1 MVQGSAARDHT
12 IPVTAPVSQGVASAP
27 LGQCRPRPDAAS
39 CGVAL
44 FNCAL
49 GDEWEE
55 ESIDSPLDS
64 RPIVKA
70 KSNPTTDLANSLG
83 DETPVSSSHK
93 RMSSA
98 VNYKGFISQH
108 GADISVYDRYEFGR
122 LLGEGATGSTWE
134 AFPRLDSCSSIPR
147 LVSGQCS
154 QDGARAVKKV
164 LKGRFRDGSTES
176 FLAEI
181 EVLKQLDHPN
191 ICKLYEVFE
200 DADSIYIVMDLCHG
214 GELFDR
220 IAEGALGDEAQVAK
234 LIRQL
239 ARALRYCHDR
249 GIIHRDI
256 KPENILFVSSHAEAP
271 AKLIDFGIA
280 CHFKQTAK
288 LRSRGGTEAYEAPE
302 VQSENYSEKCDMWSL
317 GVLLYAM
324 LSGAMPFKSA
334 SDARTGTFKM
344 SGETWDAVSPEAKEL
359 IGRLLVPDPAQ
370 RLSAEEVLADP
381 WVRDAAEVEAMP
393 AQVAARLKRYQSM
406 SYFRRILLMVVARH
420 LGANDLPE
428 IYDAFKAS
436 DTNGDGSLSLEEF
449 RFSFSKVTKDSKD
462 LKKDSFG
469 DLADLFEALDADGS
483 GAIDYSEFMA
493 AAIDRKI
500 LFREDL
506 CLQVFRALDRDSS
519 GKISIQ
525 ELFQLLKDADPEDLL
540 GTELR
545 DEAMELLD
553 RYDVDGDGELNMR
566 EFMALLTQNREA
578 PSRPTLQKRNS
589 QSRRASQTTDS
600 LQVNF

>member
-1 MVQGSAARDHT
+1 ALLAMDALCRQPTFDDRWLRDPRDFEDAPKRRRLEATGSVGWHWEVAQMLEQWHSTQFMEVESPASDVDLPAVQNSASLHVQIFVRDLSDTTRVIHVGLDSHISDVKRVICAKAQTSADAYYLTYIGKRLEDEPTASAPLGLPIRARSGSCALPIQSRTSVELPVAGRSVVQGSAARDHT

-181 EVLKQLDHPN
+181 E
-191 ICKLYEVFE
+191 
-200 DADSIYIVMDLCHG
+200 
-214 GELFDR
+214 
-220 IAEGALGDEAQVAK
+220 
-234 LIRQL
+234 
-239 ARALRYCHDR
+239 
-249 GIIHRDI
+249 
-256 KPENILFVSSHAEAP
+256 
-271 AKLIDFGIA
+271 
-280 CHFKQTAK
+280 
-288 LRSRGGTEAYEAPE
+288 
-302 VQSENYSEKCDMWSL
+302 
-317 GVLLYAM
+317 
-324 LSGAMPFKSA
+324 
-334 SDARTGTFKM
+334 
-344 SGETWDAVSPEAKEL
+344 
-359 IGRLLVPDPAQ
+359 
-370 RLSAEEVLADP
+370 
-381 WVRDAAEVEAMP
+381 
-393 AQVAARLKRYQSM
+393 
-406 SYFRRILLMVVARH
+406 
-420 LGANDLPE
+420 
-428 IYDAFKAS
+428 
-436 DTNGDGSLSLEEF
+436 
-449 RFSFSKVTKDSKD
+449 
-462 LKKDSFG
+462 
-469 DLADLFEALDADGS
+469 
-483 GAIDYSEFMA
+483 
-493 AAIDRKI
+493 
-500 LFREDL
+500 
-506 CLQVFRALDRDSS
+506 
-519 GKISIQ
+519 
-525 ELFQLLKDADPEDLL
+525 
-540 GTELR
+540 
-545 DEAMELLD
+545 
-553 RYDVDGDGELNMR
+553 
-566 EFMALLTQNREA
+566 
-578 PSRPTLQKRNS
+578 
-589 QSRRASQTTDS
+589 
-600 LQVNF
+600 